1 MNVAR
6 SSYYYRAKA
15 RGTDGGGLNHEALVE
30 RLRAIKAA
38 MPAYGYRRVTA
49 QLRHDG
55 LVINR
60 KRV

>member
-49 QLRHDG
+49 QLATTG
-55 LVINR
+55 W
-60 KRV
+60 